1 MLLYRNILY
10 WNIYWKHIIC
20 HTTETQSVEQHKCHS
35 WTWRFFRS
43 KLKLISPKN
52 DLSDPLAL
60 HSSYFCNFL
69 WNFTLLTLLCLL
81 KLLRNSETIS
91 RNFKMILKWFWINIK
106 LSLKMIGCRLSNM
119 DASTSNIIN
128 ILYNN
133 CTNYKY
139 SIISQS
145 WA

>member
-1 MLLYRNILY
+1 MLHYRNILY
-10 WNIYWKHIIC
+10 WNIYWKHILKHIIIC

-52 DLSDPLAL
+52 GLSDRLAL
-60 HSSYFCNFL
+60 HSWYFCYFL
-69 WNFTLLTLLCLL
+69 WNFTLLTLLFLL
-81 KLLRNSETIS
+81 MLLRNSETIS
-91 RNFKMILKWFWINIK
+91 SSRSRN
-106 LSLKMIGCRLSNM
+106 LKMIGCRLSNM